1 MPPETK
7 PVISSLTE
15 MTCKNCLYSNK
26 HWQEETVKCRLNLD
40 SELDDFAKVS
50 NSNFFCSH
58 GRWLT
63 GRFYSSDIK
72 DELTVD
78 DFDDCYYHIVRAE
91 MFPDKITLS
100 TEYKYRTDVL
110 SKLTTLISELGW
122 MPESGSLEKLAKDVQ
137 STLKV
142 MWEE

>member
-15 MTCKNCLYSNK
+15 MTCKNCVYSNK

-50 NSNFFCSH
+50 NINFFCSH
-58 GRWLT
+58 GKWLT
-63 GRFYSSDIK
+63 GRFYTSDLK
-72 DELTVD
+72 SELTVD

-100 TEYKYRTDVL
+100 TESKYRTDVL

-122 MPESGSLEKLAKDVQ
+122 MPESGSLAK
-137 STLKV
+137 SAEEILGMLKE

>member
-1 MPPETK
+1 MPPEAK
-7 PVISSLTE
+7 PVISKLDE
-15 MTCKNCLYSNK
+15 MTCKNCLHSNK

-40 SELDDFAKVS
+40 SELDDFAKIS

-58 GRWLT
+58 GKWLT
-63 GRFYSSDIK
+63 GRFYSSDFES
-72 DELTVD
+72 ELTVD

-100 TEYKYRTDVL
+100 TESEYRTDVL
-110 SKLTTLISELGW
+110 SKLTALITELGW